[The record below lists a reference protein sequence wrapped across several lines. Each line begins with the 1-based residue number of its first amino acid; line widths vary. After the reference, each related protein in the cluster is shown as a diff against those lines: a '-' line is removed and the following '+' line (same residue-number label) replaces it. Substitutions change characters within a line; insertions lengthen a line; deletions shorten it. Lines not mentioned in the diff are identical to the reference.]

1 MSSPDFVRVTTRRNH
16 RGTTTSVECLACGV
30 LQPLVVP
37 GRRTP
42 SERDLQR
49 VIYLFGAMHDA
60 SCSDRMASIVRS
72 MMFAGAP
79 AAPAVPAAPRDAEM
93 VGYIETTPAEVQP

>member
-1 MSSPDFVRVTTRRNH
+1 MSRPDFVRVTHRRTH

-42 SERDLQR
+42 SEKDLQR
-49 VIYLFGAMHDA
+49 VIHLFGAMHDA
-60 SCSDRMASIVRS
+60 SCSDRVDALVRS
-72 MMFAGAP
+72 MMAA
-79 AAPAVPAAPRDAEM
+79 AAPTEAP
-93 VGYIETTPAEVQP
+93 ETQP

>member
-1 MSSPDFVRVTTRRNH
+1 MSRPDFVRVTHRRTH

-49 VIYLFGAMHDA
+49 VIHLFDALHDQ
-60 SCSDRMASIVRS
+60 SCRDRV
-72 MMFAGAP
+72 AGLVAALKAD
-79 AAPAVPAAPRDAEM
+79 AAPTDP
-93 VGYIETTPAEVQP
+93 EVQP

>member
-1 MSSPDFVRVTTRRNH
+1 MSRPDFVRVTHRRNH

-42 SERDLQR
+42 AQADLQR

-60 SCSDRMASIVRS
+60 SCSDRVDSLVRS
-72 MMFAGAP
+72 MMAS
-79 AAPAVPAAPRDAEM
+79 AAPVEPPEAESI
-93 VGYIETTPAEVQP
+93 GYIETTPAEATEGQS

>member
-1 MSSPDFVRVTTRRNH
+1 MSSRPDFVRVTHRRTH

-49 VIYLFGAMHDA
+49 VIHLFGALHDQ
-60 SCSDRMASIVRS
+60 SCRDRVEALV
-72 MMFAGAP
+72 AALKAEAAQVD
-79 AAPAVPAAPRDAEM
+79 AAPADLE
-93 VGYIETTPAEVQP
+93 GQP

>member
-1 MSSPDFVRVTTRRNH
+1 MSRPDFVRVTHRRNH

-49 VIYLFGAMHDA
+49 VIHLFGALHDQ
-60 SCSDRMASIVRS
+60 SCSDRVDSLVRS
-72 MMFAGAP
+72 MMAAGAP
-79 AAPAVPAAPRDAEM
+79 TAPAAPRDAEM
-93 VGYIETTPAEVQP
+93 VGYIETTPSEVQA

>member
-1 MSSPDFVRVTTRRNH
+1 MSSRPDFVRVTTRRNH

-49 VIYLFGAMHDA
+49 VIHLFGVMHDE
-60 SCSDRMASIVRS
+60 SCSDRVEGLVAALKAEAAKVE
-72 MMFAGAP
+72 AP
-79 AAPAVPAAPRDAEM
+79 AD
-93 VGYIETTPAEVQP
+93 IEVQP

>member
-1 MSSPDFVRVTTRRNH
+1 MSRPDFVRVTHRRNH

-42 SERDLQR
+42 SEKDLQR
-49 VIYLFGAMHDA
+49 VIHLFGAMHDQ
-60 SCSDRMASIVRS
+60 SCSDRVDSLVRS
-72 MMFAGAP
+72 MMAAAQPSGETGELSAP
-79 AAPAVPAAPRDAEM
+79 AE
-93 VGYIETTPAEVQP
+93 GLS

>member
-1 MSSPDFVRVTTRRNH
+1 MSRRPDFVRVTTRRNH

-49 VIYLFGAMHDA
+49 VIHLFGAMHDA
-60 SCSDRMASIVRS
+60 SCSDRIDSLVRS
-72 MMFAGAP
+72 MM
-79 AAPAVPAAPRDAEM
+79 AAAAPAAPRDAEM
-93 VGYIETTPAEVQP
+93 VGYIETTPAEGQA

>member
-1 MSSPDFVRVTTRRNH
+1 MSRPDFVRVTTRRNH

-42 SERDLQR
+42 AERDLQR
-49 VIYLFGAMHDA
+49 VIHLFGSMHDA
-60 SCSDRMASIVRS
+60 SCSDRVDSLVRS
-72 MMFAGAP
+72 MMADPMTLTAP
-79 AAPAVPAAPRDAEM
+79 AEQTEGQA
-93 VGYIETTPAEVQP
+93 

>member
-1 MSSPDFVRVTTRRNH
+1 MSRPDFVRVTTRRNH

-30 LQPLVVP
+30 LQPLVAP

-49 VIYLFGAMHDA
+49 VIHLFGAMHDA
-60 SCSDRMASIVRS
+60 SCSDRVDSLVRS
-72 MMFAGAP
+72 MMAA
-79 AAPAVPAAPRDAEM
+79 AAPAEPREAESI
-93 VGYIETTPAEVQP
+93 GYIETTPAEATEGQS

>member
-1 MSSPDFVRVTTRRNH
+1 MSRPDFVRVTHRRNH

-49 VIYLFGAMHDA
+49 VIHLFGAMHDQ

-79 AAPAVPAAPRDAEM
+79 VAPAAPRDAET
-93 VGYIETTPAEVQP
+93 VGYIETTPTEVQP

>member
-1 MSSPDFVRVTTRRNH
+1 MSSRPDFVRVTTRRNH

-42 SERDLQR
+42 SQPDIQR
-49 VIYLFGAMHDA
+49 VIHLFGAMHDQ
-60 SCSDRMASIVRS
+60 SCRDRVEGLVAALKAEAAQVE
-72 MMFAGAP
+72 AP
-79 AAPAVPAAPRDAEM
+79 VD
-93 VGYIETTPAEVQP
+93 IEVQS

>member
-1 MSSPDFVRVTTRRNH
+1 MSSRPDFVRVTHRRTH

-30 LQPLVVP
+30 IQPLVVP

-49 VIYLFGAMHDA
+49 VIHLFGALHDQT
-60 SCSDRMASIVRS
+60 CRDRV
-72 MMFAGAP
+72 AGLV
-79 AAPAVPAAPRDAEM
+79 AALKAEAAQVDS
-93 VGYIETTPAEVQP
+93 EVKP

>member
-1 MSSPDFVRVTTRRNH
+1 
-16 RGTTTSVECLACGV
+16 V

-49 VIYLFGAMHDA
+49 VIHLFGAMHDA
-60 SCSDRMASIVRS
+60 SCSDHVDSLVRS
-72 MMFAGAP
+72 MMTDP
-79 AAPAVPAAPRDAEM
+79 MTLTAPRDAEM
-93 VGYIETTPAEVQP
+93 VGYLETTPSEVQP

>member
-1 MSSPDFVRVTTRRNH
+1 MSRPDFVRVTTRRNH

-42 SERDLQR
+42 AERDLQR
-49 VIYLFGAMHDA
+49 VSHLFGAMHDQ
-60 SCSDRMASIVRS
+60 SCSDRVDSLVRS
-72 MMFAGAP
+72 MM
-79 AAPAVPAAPRDAEM
+79 AAAATAEP
-93 VGYIETTPAEVQP
+93 TEVQS

>member
-1 MSSPDFVRVTTRRNH
+1 VSRPDFVRVTTRRNH

-49 VIYLFGAMHDA
+49 VIHLFGAMHDA
-60 SCSDRMASIVRS
+60 SCSDRVDSLVRS
-72 MMFAGAP
+72 MM
-79 AAPAVPAAPRDAEM
+79 AAAAPRDAEM
-93 VGYIETTPAEVQP
+93 VGYIETTPTEVQP